1 MSNVRSARG
10 EDDQS
15 PKSLTEEEVEDEE
28 LSNASP
34 KSAEG
39 GPVSEEEV
47 EDEELSQRSQDLEKP
62 MSEEAVEDEVLSE
75 Q

>member
-34 KSAEG
+34 KSADG

-47 EDEELSQRSQDLEKP
+47 EDEELSQKS
-62 MSEEAVEDEVLSE
+62 
-75 Q
+75 